1 VDVLDPGAANKGER
15 QLIGFAAALSLYLTL
30 AIYGHWVLTG
40 VVEEKSTRVVEVLL
54 GLVRPY
60 ELLAGKT
67 IGILIVA
74 IAQLLIA
81 VLAAV
86 LAILITGASLPGV
99 AADVVIAAVP
109 LYLAGLV
116 LYSLIYAALGAT
128 VSRQAD
134 AQSASTPVAIL
145 LLVPYLYSAI
155 FIPQAPD
162 SVIAKVLSVF
172 PLTSPMIMPARVASG
187 DPSTIELAACY
198 LLLIPAIVL
207 VALIGGRIYSGVI
220 LSGRKTGFS
229 TLVAAVLRPSESS

>member
-1 VDVLDPGAANKGER
+1 
-15 QLIGFAAALSLYLTL
+15 
-30 AIYGHWVLTG
+30 
-40 VVEEKSTRVVEVLL
+40 VEEKSTRVVEVLL

-220 LSGRKTGFS
+220 LSGRKTGLS